1 MAAWEEREK
10 EELKLD
16 EGYKLKAYKD
26 TLGNWTIGVGRLVDD
41 RKPGAGLRP
50 KEMDYLLTNDVE
62 DRVQALTTRLP
73 WFIQLDEARQGVL
86 LNMSFQLGVD
96 GLLGFKNTL
105 ELVRTGKYIEAANA
119 MLQSKWAGQTPE
131 RAERLSKQMA
141 SGVWQFAPGA

>member
-1 MAAWEEREK
+1 MSNLVRQ
-10 EELKLD
+10 LTGD
-16 EGYKLKAYKD
+16 EGRKPCVYQD
-26 TLGNWTIGVGRLVDD
+26 HLGYWTIGIGRLVDE

-50 KEMDYLLTNDVE
+50 KEMDFLLANDIE
-62 DRVQALTTRLP
+62 DRVQQLTTRLP
-73 WFIQLDEARQGVL
+73 WFTQLDEARQGVL

-105 ELVRTGKYIEAANA
+105 ELVRTGKYAEAANA

>member
-1 MAAWEEREK
+1 MSNLVRQ
-10 EELKLD
+10 LNGD
-16 EGYKLKAYKD
+16 EGRKACVYQD
-26 TLGNWTIGVGRLVDD
+26 HLGFWTIGVGRLVDA

-50 KEMDYLLTNDVE
+50 KEMDYLLTNDIT

-86 LNMSFQLGVD
+86 LNMSFQLGVE

-105 ELVRTGKYIEAANA
+105 ELVRQGKYEDAAAA

-131 RAERLSKQMA
+131 RAKRLSDQMRD
-141 SGVWQFAPGA
+141 GQWRYAPGA

>member
-1 MAAWEEREK
+1 MSNIVRQ
-10 EELKLD
+10 LNGD
-16 EGYKLKAYKD
+16 EGRKACVYQD
-26 TLGNWTIGVGRLVDD
+26 HLGYWTIGVGRLVDD